1 MGVFSKEVTTMNDLF
16 IQGLGSMYYAEQ
28 RILQALPQMI
38 EKTTSSELRSA
49 FENHLA
55 ETRNQV
61 LRIERVFEMHGA
73 EPKAGSCPAIDGLI
87 KEADEVVGD
96 IGGKQVLDAALIAA
110 AQSVEHYE
118 IGRYGTLISWVRQL
132 GRDDCASVLN
142 ENLQE
147 EKAADQTLTE
157 IAEVEVN
164 ADAPLSS

>member
-28 RILQALPQMI
+28 RILQGSDADGWKDHEFRTQI
-38 EKTTSSELRSA
+38 CVR
-49 FENHLA
+49 NHLA

-61 LRIERVFEMHGA
+61 LRIERVFEMHGT

-87 KEADEVVGD
+87 NEADEVTGD
-96 IGGKQVLDAALIAA
+96 IGDKQVLDAALIAA

-157 IAEVEVN
+157 IAEAEVN
-164 ADAPLSS
+164 ADAVLSS

>member
-1 MGVFSKEVTTMNDLF
+1 MVG
-16 IQGLGSMYYAEQ
+16 
-28 RILQALPQMI
+28 
-38 EKTTSSELRSA
+38 KTTSSELRSA

-87 KEADEVVGD
+87 NEADEVTGD
-96 IGGKQVLDAALIAA
+96 IGDKQVLDAALIAA

-132 GRDDCASVLN
+132 GRDDCARVLIPFPHQSD
-142 ENLQE
+142 LMM
-147 EKAADQTLTE
+147 
-157 IAEVEVN
+157 
-164 ADAPLSS
+164 

>member
-1 MGVFSKEVTTMNDLF
+1 MGVFSKEMTTMNDLF

-28 RILQALPQMI
+28 QILQALPQMVG
-38 EKTTSSELRSA
+38 KTTSSELRSA

-87 KEADEVVGD
+87 KEADEVAGD
-96 IGGKQVLDAALIAA
+96 IGDKQVLDAALIAA

-118 IGRYGTLISWVRQL
+118 IGRYGTLISWVIQL
-132 GRDDCASVLN
+132 GRDDCASVLD

-157 IAEVEVN
+157 IAEAEVN
-164 ADAPLSS
+164 ADAALSS